1 MTEQAQLVRH
11 VMAEIRRATG
21 RDYRI
26 DLNPLDVASLREL
39 MRVLRDIEHEK
50 RLAARR
56 AQLMPWRRP

>member
-1 MTEQAQLVRH
+1 MSEQAPLARQ

-26 DLNPLDVASLREL
+26 DLAPLDVASLREL
-39 MRVLRDIEHEK
+39 LRMLQDVEHEK
-50 RLAARR
+50 RIAARR